1 MTKDEMVDLL
11 RSAGVEPRI
20 FEAMVQSYEMG
31 FEEGGRACANLRDA
45 IEYGISMCEHL
56 DFDELLSA
64 KQMAENF
71 RRAIAGSL

>member
-31 FEEGGRACANLRDA
+31 FEHGAKVSADMKDA
-45 IEYGISMCEHL
+45 IEFGISMCEHL
-56 DFDELLSA
+56 DLDEVDSA
-64 KQMAENF
+64 QKMAFNF
-71 RRAIAGSL
+71 RAALGLKQ

>member
-31 FEEGGRACANLRDA
+31 FEHGAKVSADMKDA
-45 IEYGISMCEHL
+45 IEFGISMCEHL
-56 DFDELLSA
+56 DFDEVPSA
-64 KQMAENF
+64 KQMAVNF
-71 RRAIAGSL
+71 RNALGLKQ